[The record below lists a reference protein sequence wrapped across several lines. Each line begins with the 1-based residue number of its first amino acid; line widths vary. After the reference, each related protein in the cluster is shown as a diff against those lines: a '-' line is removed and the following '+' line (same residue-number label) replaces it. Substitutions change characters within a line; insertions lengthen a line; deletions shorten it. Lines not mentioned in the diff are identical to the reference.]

1 LIDPRAIR
9 TGRLVL
15 TPVNWTR
22 LSDLIRIKSDPRV
35 FATMLGGV
43 RNAAQVAED
52 LEIETAL
59 WARRGFG
66 LWIVDELRP
75 EGRNFHGIAG
85 LMERSDGR
93 GVALRYGLFPE
104 SRGRGL
110 AREAA
115 GAALR
120 FGHDNAGLRQIVAVT
135 RADNFDSRALLG
147 AIGMREVEQFA
158 RDGFAMLTYASER

>member
-1 LIDPRAIR
+1 MA
-9 TGRLVL
+9 
-15 TPVNWTR
+15 PVGWTR
-22 LSDLIRIKSDPRV
+22 LADLIRIKADPRV

-43 RNAAQVAED
+43 RNAAQTAED
-52 LEIETAL
+52 LEREAAL

-66 LWIVDELRP
+66 LWTVDEMRP
-75 EGRNFHGIAG
+75 AGRHFHGIAG
-85 LMERSDGR
+85 LMERQDGR

-115 GAALR
+115 GAAVR
-120 FGHDNAGLRQIVAVT
+120 FGHDNAGLKRIVAVT

-147 AIGMREVEQFA
+147 AIGMREVEEFV
-158 RDGFAMLTYASER
+158 RDGFEMLTYASER